1 MNDVAAGWYDDGS
14 GGKRWW
20 DGRAWTTRQAD
31 MPKPTASYAP
41 KPKLPE
47 GTRWAAVGNPIS
59 KVGGGRY
66 LLIHDHLFVH
76 LGDAARTL
84 HDVAVVDI
92 AEIDVVQSTLQKTRG
107 LATIRIAVG
116 HGDDTNH
123 LTLDDVREFRDG
135 VAAITAAIADA
146 RLAAN
151 GGLTSARPEAVAEQ
165 TPDAAAPARDFIAEL
180 GALAAFHRDGVL
192 TDEEFAAAKRKLLA
206 L

>member
-1 MNDVAAGWYDDGS
+1 MTDVAAGWYDDGS

-47 GTRWAAVGNPIS
+47 GTRWATVGNPIS

-84 HDVAVVDI
+84 HDVAVIDI
-92 AEIDVVQSTLQKTRG
+92 TEVDVVQSTLQKTRG

-116 HGDDTNH
+116 HGIETIH

-135 VAAITAAIADA
+135 VAAITGAIADA

-151 GGLTSARPEAVAEQ
+151 GGLPSAEPEAVAEQ
-165 TPDAAAPARDFIAEL
+165 APDAAVQARDFIAEL

>member
-1 MNDVAAGWYDDGS
+1 MTDVAAGWYDDGS

-59 KVGGGRY
+59 KVGAGRY
-66 LLIHDHLFVH
+66 LVIHDHLFVH
-76 LGDAARTL
+76 LGDAERTL
-84 HDVAVVDI
+84 HDVAVIDI
-92 AEIDVVQSTLQKTRG
+92 TEVDVVQSTLQKTRG
-107 LATIRIAVG
+107 LATIRVTVG
-116 HGDDTNH
+116 HGDDTNL
-123 LTLDDVREFRDG
+123 LTLDDVREFREG
-135 VAAITAAIADA
+135 VAAITGAIADA

-151 GGLTSARPEAVAEQ
+151 GSLASARPEPVAERA
-165 TPDAAAPARDFIAEL
+165 PDAAAPARDFIAEL

-192 TDEEFAAAKRKLLA
+192 TDDEFAAAKRKLLA

>member
-1 MNDVAAGWYDDGS
+1 MSDVAAGWYDDGS

-31 MPKPTASYAP
+31 MPKPAASYTP
-41 KPKLPE
+41 KPKWPE

-76 LGDAARTL
+76 IGDAARTL
-84 HDVAVVDI
+84 HDIAVIDI
-92 AEIDVVQSTLQKTRG
+92 SEIDVVQSTLQKTRG
-107 LATIRIAVG
+107 LATIRVTVG
-116 HGDDTNH
+116 SEGDSEQ
-123 LTLDDVREFRDG
+123 LTLDDVKEFREG
-135 VAAITAAIADA
+135 VAAITGAIADA
-146 RLAAN
+146 RLATN
-151 GGLTSARPEAVAEQ
+151 GGLTSERPEAVAEQ
-165 TPDAAAPARDFIAEL
+165 APDAAGPARDFIAEL

-192 TDEEFAAAKRKLLA
+192 SDEEFSAAKRKLLA

>member
-1 MNDVAAGWYDDGS
+1 MSDVAAGWYDDGS

-41 KPKLPE
+41 KPKWPE

-59 KVGGGRY
+59 KVGAGRY
-66 LLIHDHLFVH
+66 LLINDHLFVH

-92 AEIDVVQSTLQKTRG
+92 TELDVVQSTLQKTRG
-107 LATIRIAVG
+107 LATIRVTVG
-116 HGDDTNH
+116 RGDDSMQ
-123 LTLDDVREFRDG
+123 LTLDDVREFREG
-135 VAAITAAIADA
+135 VAAITEAIATA

-151 GGLTSARPEAVAEQ
+151 GGLASAEPEAVVE
-165 TPDAAAPARDFIAEL
+165 TVPDAAAPARDFIAEL
-180 GALAAFHRDGVL
+180 GALAAYHRDGVL
-192 TDEEFAAAKRKLLA
+192 TDDEFAAAKKKLLA

>member
-1 MNDVAAGWYDDGS
+1 MTEVAAGWYDDGS

-31 MPKPTASYAP
+31 MPKPTASHVP

-66 LLIHDHLFVH
+66 LLIDDHLFVH

-84 HDVAVVDI
+84 HDVAVIDI
-92 AEIDVVQSTLQKTRG
+92 TELDVVQSTLQKTRG
-107 LATIRIAVG
+107 LATIRVTVG
-116 HGDDTNH
+116 RDGDSKQ
-123 LTLDDVREFRDG
+123 LTLDDVKEFREG
-135 VAAITAAIADA
+135 VTAIAAATADA
-146 RLAAN
+146 RLAID
-151 GGLTSARPEAVAEQ
+151 GGQTSAPPEAVAEQ
-165 TPDAAAPARDFIAEL
+165 TPDAASPGRDFIAEL
-180 GALAAFHRDGVL
+180 SALAAFHRDGVL

>member
-1 MNDVAAGWYDDGS
+1 MSDVAAGWYDDGS

-31 MPKPTASYAP
+31 MPKPTASYTP

-66 LLIHDHLFVH
+66 LLIRDHLFVH
-76 LGDAARTL
+76 IGDAARTL
-84 HDVAVVDI
+84 HDIAVIDI
-92 AEIDVVQSTLQKTRG
+92 SEIDVVQSTLQKTRG
-107 LATIRIAVG
+107 LATIRVRVG
-116 HGDDTNH
+116 TDGDSEQ
-123 LTLDDVREFRDG
+123 LTLDDVKEFREG
-135 VAAITAAIADA
+135 VAAITGAIADA

-151 GGLTSARPEAVAEQ
+151 GGLTSERPEVVAEQ
-165 TPDAAAPARDFIAEL
+165 APDAAAPARDFIAEL
-180 GALAAFHRDGVL
+180 GALAAYHRDGVL
-192 TDEEFAAAKRKLLA
+192 TDDEFAAAKRKLLA

>member
-1 MNDVAAGWYDDGS
+1 
-14 GGKRWW
+14 
-20 DGRAWTTRQAD
+20 
-31 MPKPTASYAP
+31 MPKPTASYTP
-41 KPKLPE
+41 KPKWPE

-76 LGDAARTL
+76 IGDAARTL
-84 HDVAVVDI
+84 HDIAVIDI

-107 LATIRIAVG
+107 LATIRVTVG
-116 HGDDTNH
+116 HGDDSNQ
-123 LTLDDVREFRDG
+123 LTLDDVKEFREG
-135 VAAITAAIADA
+135 VAAITGAIADA

-151 GGLTSARPEAVAEQ
+151 GGLASTEPEPVAEQ
-165 TPDAAAPARDFIAEL
+165 APDAAAQARDFIAEL
-180 GALAAFHRDGVL
+180 GALAAYHRDGVL

>member
-1 MNDVAAGWYDDGS
+1 
-14 GGKRWW
+14 
-20 DGRAWTTRQAD
+20 

-165 TPDAAAPARDFIAEL
+165 TPDAVAPARDFIAEL

>member
-1 MNDVAAGWYDDGS
+1 MTDVAAGWYDDGS

-31 MPKPTASYAP
+31 MPKPTASYIP
-41 KPKLPE
+41 KPKLPD

-66 LLIHDHLFVH
+66 LLIHDRLFVH

-84 HDVAVVDI
+84 HDVAVIDI
-92 AEIDVVQSTLQKTRG
+92 TEVDVVRSTLQKTRG
-107 LATIRIAVG
+107 LATIRITVG

-123 LTLDDVREFRDG
+123 LALDDVREFRDG
-135 VAAITAAIADA
+135 VAAITGAIADA

-151 GGLTSARPEAVAEQ
+151 GSLTSARPAADVEKA
-165 TPDAAAPARDFIAEL
+165 PDAAAPARDFIAEL